1 MWPHVFSIHH
11 SFLLSLSKHLLT
23 VDCILG
29 IIPGTWDSSS
39 RAVWMISPDRISY
52 VTYSFPAP
60 RRRAA
65 SWHLLNPGWDPKRDC
80 HLSEVT
86 ELMQWQKQN
95 QTSVVSKLSRAV
107 YFSVYKPVPHTNP
120 CCSQCRATAPRL
132 LPRSPSFSPSSH
144 PDFPS
149 CCLSEGRRDLLFS
162 VWKQGGRWMGSKSP
176 EASGVWRGVLKRLEN
191 KEERKGGVGTVGG
204 PPLAVW

>member
-1 MWPHVFSIHH
+1 MYLMDSEVESDSMTTRIFH
-11 SFLLSLSKHLLT
+11 SSFILSLSKHLLT

-39 RAVWMISPDRISY
+39 WAARMISPDRIPY
-52 VTYSFPAP
+52 VTYSSPAP

-86 ELMQWQKQN
+86 ELLQWQKQN

-107 YFSVYKPVPHTNP
+107 CFSAYKPVPVSNP

-132 LPRSPSFSPSSH
+132 LPRSPSSPPILISCMLSLWGQKG
-144 PDFPS
+144 PS
-149 CCLSEGRRDLLFS
+149 LLFLETRRK
-162 VWKQGGRWMGSKSP
+162 VNGGATLQRPQEFG
-176 EASGVWRGVLKRLEN
+176 EVF
-191 KEERKGGVGTVGG
+191 
-204 PPLAVW
+204 

>member
-86 ELMQWQKQN
+86 ELVQWQKQN

-120 CCSQCRATAPRL
+120 CCRQCRATAPRL

-144 PDFPS
+144 PDFPHAVS
-149 CCLSEGRRDLLFS
+149 LRAEETFCSLS
-162 VWKQGGRWMGSKSP
+162 GSK
-176 EASGVWRGVLKRLEN
+176 EGGEWGASLQRPQEFGEVF
-191 KEERKGGVGTVGG
+191 
-204 PPLAVW
+204 